1 MPIERGDIELEAARV
16 RNAGQGFP
24 GAVADSATLPR
35 WAVANQAVP
44 SASGALYLSGG
55 PVVIAGRPYNGI
67 RGLSGTTAAA
77 TSTHCQ
83 FVVCYADLIVA
94 GATVDDTAASP
105 WAANTLKEL
114 DFPVAWRPPV
124 TGPVWLGVLVIATT
138 VPTMKA
144 VNTAASTDPG
154 VPKIAG
160 ISTTGLVGPLTV
172 GTLLTTPTGSN
183 VVAYMDMV

>member
-1 MPIERGDIELEAARV
+1 MTPIERDDIAIQANSRAGDA
-16 RNAGQGFP
+16 FP
-24 GAVADSATLPR
+24 GAIPNSHTVPR
-35 WAVANQAVP
+35 WALSNQAVP

-55 PVVIAGRPYNGI
+55 ASVVAGRKVTGI

-94 GATVDDTAASP
+94 AATIDDTAASP

-114 DFPVAWRPPV
+114 DFLTPWVPPAS
-124 TGPVWLGVLVIATT
+124 GAIWLGVLSIATT

-144 VNTAASTDPG
+144 VNTAASTEPG
-154 VPKIAG
+154 VPKIGG
-160 ISTTGLVGPLTV
+160 ISTTGLAAALAV

-183 VVAYMDMV
+183 VIAYMELV